1 MNAEQVAEVLMR
13 LTQGQE
19 ALQQVIQQQA
29 TALQANQARQEQE
42 SRMLREL
49 QQAQL
54 QTLTAMEER
63 RNISDPRLG
72 GKMDGFSGEEK
83 DWVDWA
89 FQLEAYIGSKF
100 KDGPAQME
108 WANLK
113 ETKSSR

>member
-29 TALQANQARQEQE
+29 TARQANQARQEEE

-54 QTLTAMEER
+54 QTLQLWR
-63 RNISDPRLG
+63 
-72 GKMDGFSGEEK
+72 KGETSQIPG
-83 DWVDWA
+83 WVVRWMA
-89 FQLEAYIGSKF
+89 FLVKKRIG
-100 KDGPAQME
+100 
-108 WANLK
+108 
-113 ETKSSR
+113 